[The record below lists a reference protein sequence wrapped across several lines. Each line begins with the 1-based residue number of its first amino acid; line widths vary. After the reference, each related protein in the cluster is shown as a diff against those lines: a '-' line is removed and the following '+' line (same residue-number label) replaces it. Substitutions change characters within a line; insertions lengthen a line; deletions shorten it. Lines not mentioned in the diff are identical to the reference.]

1 MNKNWKATSLNAVG
15 FGLLGAA
22 LFDTIFVLLGL
33 SQNTVDNLVLGMFVG
48 ALSGMLIAVVVS
60 VVGQE
65 LMAQKNNGSLLGW
78 YISNAFI
85 GAFTGA
91 IVTTYGI
98 IVVVS
103 LIDFPVYAS
112 NLIFWGEFIGRLF
125 GTAFGMVTGLTIGAG
140 WNRLQLK
147 TAD

>member
-91 IVTTYGI
+91 TVTTYGI